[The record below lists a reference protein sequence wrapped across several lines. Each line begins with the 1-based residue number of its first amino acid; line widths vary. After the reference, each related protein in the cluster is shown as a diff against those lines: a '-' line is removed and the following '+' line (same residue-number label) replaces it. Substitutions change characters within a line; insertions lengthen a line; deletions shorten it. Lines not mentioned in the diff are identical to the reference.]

1 MEIIKQQNNITTKP
15 LNQNRMARVTIEFD
29 SIEDKHEMEMCLNG
43 MKWYLLAW
51 ELDQYLRNRLKHENL
66 SEDAY
71 KALDEARDKLHELRS
86 ENGLSFD

>member
-1 MEIIKQQNNITTKP
+1 MTHGRNGKTNI
-15 LNQNRMARVTIEFD
+15 NDMAKVTIEFD
-29 SIEDKHEMEMCLNG
+29 SIEDKEEMEMCLNG

-51 ELDQYLRNRLKHENL
+51 ELDQYLRNRLKHEVL

-86 ENGLSFD
+86 EDGLTFD